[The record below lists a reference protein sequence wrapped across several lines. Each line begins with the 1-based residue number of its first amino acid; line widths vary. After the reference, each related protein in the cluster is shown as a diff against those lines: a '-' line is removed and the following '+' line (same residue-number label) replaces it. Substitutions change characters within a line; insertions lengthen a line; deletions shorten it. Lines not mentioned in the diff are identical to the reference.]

1 MEALNTDVRQIEI
14 GPLESL
20 TFKNFITH
28 RKLYIQHG
36 KLLGSPGLQGQQADL
51 VVPASR
57 KEPCH

>member
-28 RKLYIQHG
+28 RKLYI
-36 KLLGSPGLQGQQADL
+36 KPTTNVDTIL
-51 VVPASR
+51 VELSKFDISLDR
-57 KEPCH
+57 LRI